1 VRLPADAL
9 AVMAGV
15 VKAVV
20 AGLQGGP
27 ACESLACMLSD
38 MAVFMRSAAHKAQQQ
53 SSKRG

>member
-1 VRLPADAL
+1 
-9 AVMAGV
+9 V